1 MANFLFNQGKG
12 RVRELVKNVD
22 ANTPADAK
30 ILLVPLAVGDSEANL
45 QDVDDLATLIGGT
58 PNRAGASWGDK
69 TLTDTNFTSTDYD
82 VNDTDNRGD
91 ASVPSVTWTA
101 PTAGQDTVALVI
113 CYTEVASPTDSD
125 WVPISYH
132 DFVVTAD
139 GNDVVLNAGDFFRAS
154 GA

>member
-1 MANFLFNQGKG
+1 MANFVFNNAKGKF
-12 RVRELVKNVD
+12 REWVKNVD
-22 ANTPADAK
+22 SNTPADAK
-30 ILLVPLAVGDSEANL
+30 ILLVPLSVGDSEANL

-58 PNRAGASWGDK
+58 PNRAGGSWGDK

-82 VNDTDNRGD
+82 TNDTDNRGD
-91 ASVPSVTWTA
+91 ASVPSVTWTT

-125 WVPISYH
+125 WIPVSYH

-139 GNDVVLNAGDFFRAS
+139 GNDVVLNAGDFIRAS
-154 GA
+154 

>member
-1 MANFLFNQGKG
+1 MANFVFNNAKG
-12 RVRELVKNVD
+12 RFRELIKNVD

-45 QDVDDLATLIGGT
+45 QDLDTLAAVLAAT
-58 PNRAGASWGDK
+58 PDRAAASWGDK
-69 TLTDTNFTSTDYD
+69 TLTDTDFTSTDYD

-91 ASVPSVTWTA
+91 ASIPQVTWVSPNT
-101 PTAGQDTVALVI
+101 GDNTVALLV

-125 WVPISYH
+125 WVPLSYH

-139 GNDVVLNAGDFFRAS
+139 ENDVVLNAGDFIRAS
-154 GA
+154 

>member
-1 MANFLFNQGKG
+1 MANFVFNNAKG
-12 RVRELVKNVD
+12 RFRELVKNVD

-45 QDVDDLATLIGGT
+45 QDVDDLSTLIGGT

-69 TLTDTNFTSTDYD
+69 TLTDTDFASTDYD

-91 ASVPSVTWTA
+91 ASLPSVTWTA
-101 PTAGQDTVALVI
+101 PTTGQDTVALVV

-125 WVPISYH
+125 WVPLSYH

-139 GNDVVLNAGDFFRAS
+139 GNDVVLNAGDFIRAS
-154 GA
+154 

>member
-1 MANFLFNQGKG
+1 MANFVFNNAKGKF
-12 RVRELVKNVD
+12 REWVKNVD

-30 ILLVPLAVGDSEANL
+30 ILLVPLSVGDSEANL
-45 QDVDDLATLIGGT
+45 QDVDDLATLLGGT
-58 PNRAGASWGDK
+58 PNRAGGSWGDK

-82 VNDTDNRGD
+82 TNDTDNRGD
-91 ASVPSVTWTA
+91 ASVPSVTWTT

-125 WVPISYH
+125 WIPVSYH

-139 GNDVVLNAGDFFRAS
+139 GNDVVLNAGDFIRAS
-154 GA
+154 